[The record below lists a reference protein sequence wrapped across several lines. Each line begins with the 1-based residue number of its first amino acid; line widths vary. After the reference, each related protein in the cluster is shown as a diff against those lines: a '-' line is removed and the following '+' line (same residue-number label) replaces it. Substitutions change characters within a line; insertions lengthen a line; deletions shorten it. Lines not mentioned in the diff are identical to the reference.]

1 MTEPI
6 LDLTCLVLFNCGWI
20 YHEHFVI
27 LLQIY
32 YLVMPTRYSLRDL
45 LKWLL
50 NHLSTLL
57 NACLFFTLRCVFFA
71 LDQNFRFNSNTG
83 STEWRQTSK
92 YFKHMYHQSAK
103 LRRFRLCIYV
113 YMYMEEFDI
122 PWYICRQRIYHQLY
136 LHIFI
141 QFLHSCKCKQEN
153 NFLVFIP
160 RY

>member
-6 LDLTCLVLFNCGWI
+6 LDLTCLVLCNCGWI
-20 YHEHFVI
+20 YREHFVI

-103 LRRFRLCIYV
+103 LRRFRLCICIHV
-113 YMYMEEFDI
+113 YGRI
-122 PWYICRQRIYHQLY
+122 WYSLIHQLY